1 MFKPDKHAMT
11 NAGKIEEGAPRPW
24 YVRRGNDTNDAVGIG
39 AHSKG
44 AAGGWVG
51 LHVAELPVGEATN
64 ANAALIVRA
73 VNSYDPALQDKLT
86 KAVKA
91 LEQCATPFTLPNIDD
106 LSGDALEK
114 SVAIFRC
121 LVEHALAVQTA
132 ANTVL
137 RSIKESE

>member
-1 MFKPDKHAMT
+1 MD
-11 NAGKIEEGAPRPW
+11 
-24 YVRRGNDTNDAVGIG
+24 NDTNATERPWRVEPAGGGEILIIAPRKGFNRNGVENEWAIARVGDEG
-39 AHSKG
+39 LWDEDDPKHSK
-44 AAGGWVG
+44 
-51 LHVAELPVGEATN
+51 EDE
-64 ANAALIVRA
+64 ANAELIVRA

-91 LEQCATPFTLPNIDD
+91 LEECATPFTLPNPDD
-106 LSGDALEK
+106 LNGDALEK